1 MRDADAVETRTV
13 VASAGKLVR
22 AEFEQSLREW
32 ATRLGVECEVV
43 EHPHLLLTQVAF
55 TVTGP
60 KRKVDEFVHGVTA
73 EEIMSIRLDGHLMLS
88 HV

>member
-13 VASAGKLVR
+13 VASAGKLIR

-32 ATRLGVECEVV
+32 ATRLDVECEIV
-43 EHPHLLLTQVAF
+43 EHPHLLLTQVGF

-60 KRKVDEFVHGVTA
+60 KRKVEEFVQGVSA
-73 EEIMSIRLDGHLMLS
+73 EELTSIRLERHVIVSHL
-88 HV
+88 